1 MQVVLWLLSPSKMY
15 TIRPSVLTD
24 SVFQTD
30 MDKISQVAEAVITRF
45 GSVVGCLHVY
55 HHSVEG
61 HQIEWKGRMYQIH
74 PPVAIGSALCSLL
87 GMFDPS
93 ELYIVA
99 DVEGD
104 EPTFDMVLGK
114 TCNAIME
121 EYTAIQFEA
130 DLITT

>member
-1 MQVVLWLLSPSKMY
+1 MY
-15 TIRPSVLTD
+15 TVRPSVLTD

-30 MDKISQVAEAVITRF
+30 IDSIEQVAEVVITRF
-45 GSVVGCLHVY
+45 DSVVGCLQVF
-55 HHSVEG
+55 HHITQG
-61 HQIEWKGRMYQIH
+61 PQLEWKGQMYQIH
-74 PPVAIGSALCSLL
+74 PTVALGSAIQSLL
-87 GMFDPS
+87 GVFSPS

-121 EYTAIQFEA
+121 EYTAVQFEA

>member
-1 MQVVLWLLSPSKMY
+1 MY

-30 MDKISQVAEAVITRF
+30 MDRLSQVAQAVITRF
-45 GSVVGCLHVY
+45 GSVVGTLQVF
-55 HHSVEG
+55 HHDVHGPQVEWRG
-61 HQIEWKGRMYQIH
+61 QMYQIH
-74 PPVAIGSALCSLL
+74 PTVALGSALRSIL
-87 GMFDPS
+87 GVFDPS

-104 EPTFDMVLGK
+104 EPSCDVVLGK
-114 TCNAIME
+114 TCDAIMQ
-121 EYTAIQFEA
+121 EYTAVQFEA